1 MWYNGGMT
9 IDNWINLIAAII
21 VGGGTLFLGI
31 MAWRTIKQ
39 TRSIQKAEKRERLL
53 NEIIEWASGC
63 IRCAFELDK
72 QHVRGVGK
80 EVYVMMLADD
90 LIDRL
95 RTFYKR
101 KGYIKNI
108 ATPLFFGE
116 GLSSAVKVAIECLE
130 ITIQRIETDTFGNDE
145 ERNEAKERLS
155 RFTNKEGGGLSFCMN
170 KVLEEAA
177 NIKTKNI
184 GKKEQ
189 NMSKEGEATGGN
201 EPTLKDIEE
210 HLKQQDKQMARGT
223 YFSGYIFGATL
234 IFIAFGLLA
243 GKYVLTTELS
253 LVTYSI
259 VMLIGGTVL
268 MGFAWYKRR

>member
-1 MWYNGGMT
+1 MAT
-9 IDNWINLIAAII
+9 SDFISLIAAVL
-21 VGGGTLFLGI
+21 VGGGTLFLGV
-31 MAWRTIKQ
+31 MAWRTINQ

-72 QHVRGVGK
+72 HHARGVGK

-95 RTFYKR
+95 RAFHKR

-155 RFTNKEGGGLSFCMN
+155 RFMNKEGGGLSFCMN

-177 NIKTKNI
+177 KIKTKNI
-184 GKKEQ
+184 GKKEE
-189 NMSKEGEATGGN
+189 NISKEGEATGSS
-201 EPTLKDIEE
+201 EPTTKDIEE
-210 HLKQQDKQMARGT
+210 HLKWQDRQMARGSYLT
-223 YFSGYIFGATL
+223 GAAVGASIILVAVSLWIGRTVLSTDAFFWVYIFL
-234 IFIAFGLLA
+234 IIIGFGFMIWCL
-243 GKYVLTTELS
+243 
-253 LVTYSI
+253 
-259 VMLIGGTVL
+259 
-268 MGFAWYKRR
+268 YKQRKIKG